1 MTSLSSFLAK
11 WTTTV
16 IVLAALAASAGVILR
31 GDIANMLNTAAL
43 VLLGALPVLRV
54 IALAVSWA
62 RAGDRRYAAAAALL
76 VTLMAVGVLVV
87 AIWR

>member
-16 IVLAALAASAGVILR
+16 IVLAALAASAGVISS
-31 GDIANMLNTAAL
+31 GDIAHTLNTAAL

-54 IALAVSWA
+54 VALAVSWA
-62 RAGDRRYAAAAALL
+62 RAGDRRYAAAAVVL
-76 VTLMAVGVLVV
+76 VALMAVGVLVV
-87 AIWR
+87 AVWR

>member
-16 IVLAALAASAGVILR
+16 IVLAALTATVGVIVR
-31 GDIANMLNTAAL
+31 GDVAHMLNTVAL

-62 RAGDRRYAAAAALL
+62 RAGDRRYAAAAVML
-76 VTLMAVGVLVV
+76 VSLMAVGVFVV
-87 AIWR
+87 AVWR

>member
-1 MTSLSSFLAK
+1 MTSLSSFLAR

-62 RAGDRRYAAAAALL
+62 RAGDRRYAAAAVML
-76 VTLMAVGVLVV
+76 VSIMAIGVLVV
-87 AIWR
+87 AVWR

>member
-1 MTSLSSFLAK
+1 MTSLSSFLAR

>member
-16 IVLAALAASAGVILR
+16 VALAASAGVILR
-31 GDIANMLNTAAL
+31 GDIAHTLNTAAL

>member
-16 IVLAALAASAGVILR
+16 IVLAALAATAGVILR
-31 GDIANMLNTAAL
+31 GDIAHTLNTAAL
-43 VLLGALPVLRV
+43 VSLGALPVLRV

-62 RAGDRRYAAAAALL
+62 HAGDRRYAAAAALL
-76 VTLMAVGVLVV
+76 VSLMALGVVVV
-87 AIWR
+87 AVWR

>member
-16 IVLAALAASAGVILR
+16 IVLAALAATAGVILR
-31 GDIANMLNTAAL
+31 GDIAHTLNTAAL
-43 VLLGALPVLRV
+43 VSLGALPVLRV

-62 RAGDRRYAAAAALL
+62 RAGDRRYAAAAVVL
-76 VTLMAVGVLVV
+76 VTLMAVGVVVV

>member
-16 IVLAALAASAGVILR
+16 VVLAALAATAGVILR
-31 GDIANMLNTAAL
+31 GDIAHTLNTAAL
-43 VLLGALPVLRV
+43 VSLGALPVLRI

>member
-16 IVLAALAASAGVILR
+16 VVLAALAATAGVILR
-31 GDIANMLNTAAL
+31 GDIAHTLNTAAL
-43 VLLGALPVLRV
+43 VSLGALPVLRV

-62 RAGDRRYAAAAALL
+62 RAGDRRYAAAAVVL
-76 VTLMAVGVLVV
+76 VSIMAIGVLVV
-87 AIWR
+87 AVWR

>member
-1 MTSLSSFLAK
+1 MTSLSSLLAK

-16 IVLAALAASAGVILR
+16 VVLAALAASAGVITS
-31 GDIANMLNTAAL
+31 GDIAHTLNTAAL

-62 RAGDRRYAAAAALL
+62 RAGDRRYAAAAVML
-76 VTLMAVGVLVV
+76 VSLMAVGVLVV

>member
-16 IVLAALAASAGVILR
+16 VVLAALAATAGVILR
-31 GDIANMLNTAAL
+31 GDIAHTLNTAAL
-43 VLLGALPVLRV
+43 VSLGALPVLRV

-62 RAGDRRYAAAAALL
+62 RAGDRRYATAAVVL

>member
-16 IVLAALAASAGVILR
+16 VVLAALAATAGVILR
-31 GDIANMLNTAAL
+31 GDIAHTLNTAAL

>member
-16 IVLAALAASAGVILR
+16 VVLAALAASVGVILR
-31 GDIANMLNTAAL
+31 GDIAHTLNTAAL
-43 VLLGALPVLRV
+43 VSLGALPVLRV

>member
-1 MTSLSSFLAK
+1 MTSLSSFLAR
-11 WTTTV
+11 WPTTV

-62 RAGDRRYAAAAALL
+62 RAGDRRYAAAAVVL

>member
-16 IVLAALAASAGVILR
+16 IVLAALAATAGVILR
-31 GDIANMLNTAAL
+31 GDIAHTLNTAAL
-43 VLLGALPVLRV
+43 VSLGALPVLRV

>member
-16 IVLAALAASAGVILR
+16 VVLAALAASVGVILR
-31 GDIANMLNTAAL
+31 GDIAHTLNTAAL
-43 VLLGALPVLRV
+43 VSLGALPVLRV

-76 VTLMAVGVLVV
+76 VSMMAVGVLVV
-87 AIWR
+87 AVWR

>member
-31 GDIANMLNTAAL
+31 GDIAHTLYTAAL
-43 VLLGALPVLRV
+43 VSLGALPVLRV

>member
-1 MTSLSSFLAK
+1 MTSLSSFLAR

-62 RAGDRRYAAAAALL
+62 RAGDRRYAAAAVVL
-76 VTLMAVGVLVV
+76 VSIMAIGVLVV
-87 AIWR
+87 AVWR

>member
-16 IVLAALAASAGVILR
+16 IVLAALAATAGLIVR
-31 GDIANMLNTAAL
+31 GDIAYTLNTAAL
-43 VLLGALPVLRV
+43 VMLGALPVLRV
-54 IALAVSWA
+54 VALAVSWA
-62 RAGDRRYAAAAALL
+62 CAGDRRYAAAAVMLIL
-76 VTLMAVGVLVV
+76 LMAVGVLVV

>member
-16 IVLAALAASAGVILR
+16 IVLAALAASAGVISS
-31 GDIANMLNTAAL
+31 GDIAHTLNTAAL

-54 IALAVSWA
+54 VALAVSWA
-62 RAGDRRYAAAAALL
+62 RAGDRRYAAAAMML
-76 VTLMAVGVLVV
+76 VLLMAVGVFVV
-87 AIWR
+87 AVWR

>member
-16 IVLAALAASAGVILR
+16 VVLAALAATAGVILC
-31 GDIANMLNTAAL
+31 GDIAHTLNTAAL
-43 VLLGALPVLRV
+43 VSLGALPVLRV

>member
-16 IVLAALAASAGVILR
+16 IVLAALTATVGVIVR
-31 GDIANMLNTAAL
+31 GDVAHTLNTAAL
-43 VLLGALPVLRV
+43 VLLGALPMLRV

-62 RAGDRRYAAAAALL
+62 RAGDRRYAAAAVML
-76 VTLMAVGVLVV
+76 VSLMAVGVLVV
-87 AIWR
+87 AVWR

>member
-76 VTLMAVGVLVV
+76 VSMMAVGVLVV
-87 AIWR
+87 AVWR

>member
-16 IVLAALAASAGVILR
+16 VVLAALAATAGVILR
-31 GDIANMLNTAAL
+31 GDIAYTLNTAAL
-43 VLLGALPVLRV
+43 VSLGALPVLRV

-87 AIWR
+87 AVWR

>member
-16 IVLAALAASAGVILR
+16 VVLAALAASAGVILR
-31 GDIANMLNTAAL
+31 GDIAHTLNTAAL
-43 VLLGALPVLRV
+43 VSLGALPVLRV

>member
-16 IVLAALAASAGVILR
+16 VVLAALAASAGVILR

-76 VTLMAVGVLVV
+76 VSMMAVGVLVV

>member
-1 MTSLSSFLAK
+1 MTSLSSLLAK

-16 IVLAALAASAGVILR
+16 VVLAALAATAGVITS
-31 GDIANMLNTAAL
+31 GDIAQTLNTAAL

-54 IALAVSWA
+54 GVLAVSWA
-62 RAGDRRYAAAAALL
+62 RAGDRRYAAAAVML
-76 VTLMAVGVLVV
+76 VSLTAVGVLVV

>member
-16 IVLAALAASAGVILR
+16 VVLAALSATAGVILR
-31 GDIANMLNTAAL
+31 GDIAHTLNTAAL
-43 VLLGALPVLRV
+43 VSLGALPVLRV

>member
-16 IVLAALAASAGVILR
+16 VVLAALAATAGMILR
-31 GDIANMLNTAAL
+31 GDIAHTLNTAAL
-43 VLLGALPVLRV
+43 VSLGALPVLRV

>member
-31 GDIANMLNTAAL
+31 GDIAHPLNTAAL
-43 VLLGALPVLRV
+43 VSLGALPVLRV

>member
-16 IVLAALAASAGVILR
+16 IVLAALAASAGVISR
-31 GDIANMLNTAAL
+31 GDIAHTLNTAAL

-54 IALAVSWA
+54 VALAVSWA
-62 RAGDRRYAAAAALL
+62 RAGDRRYAAAAVML
-76 VTLMAVGVLVV
+76 VSLMAVGVFVV
-87 AIWR
+87 AVWR

>member
-1 MTSLSSFLAK
+1 M
-11 WTTTV
+11 

>member
-11 WTTTV
+11 WTTTAV
-16 IVLAALAASAGVILR
+16 VLAALTASAGVIAR
-31 GDIANMLNTAAL
+31 GDIAHTLNTAAL
-43 VLLGALPVLRV
+43 VSLGALPVLRV

-62 RAGDRRYAAAAALL
+62 RAGDRRYAAAAVVL
-76 VTLMAVGVLVV
+76 VTLMAVGVVVV